1 MLLPARTRKSARRHG
16 ALALA
21 AGATALGLLLS
32 GCSGGGGTSG
42 GGTGGSGDST
52 LIAYTGQAGD
62 YQLNFNPFSPSQIA
76 GPGTIY
82 EPLFFLN
89 KAAADA
95 KPEPL
100 LGTEYTWNDAGTE
113 LSVTLR
119 DGVKWSDGE
128 AFTAKDVAFTFNLLK
143 KHPAL
148 NSLGFKGSVAA
159 TDDTHVKFTWDS
171 PAFVSGPDILT
182 QAVIVPEHL
191 WSKIDPEADVV
202 EKPVGTGAYQLAD
215 FKPQAFTLKANPS
228 YWGGE
233 PAVKNVRYIALSGN
247 TAGADAIASG
257 TIDWQ
262 TGPVPD
268 IQNVSKNFPNYEKQ
282 TVAQSQQVLATCSSA
297 ALGCKGPQTDPA
309 VRKALFHAIDR
320 TQLNKLAYE
329 DTAAP
334 ISPSFALTDTQAEWI
349 SPAVNPAEAPATADV
364 GAAQKTLESAGWT
377 KGADGIYAKDGQ
389 KLTLT
394 IEVVTGWTDY
404 ITAIQTIA
412 EQAKAAG
419 IDVQASQSSWNEWT
433 DKRTKG
439 NFQLAIDSL
448 WQGPASD
455 PYYVYNYFFSSANTA
470 PVGKSAGNN
479 YARYSN
485 PAVDAAIDAV
495 KNHGFDE
502 KETRQKQF
510 DIIQRAIVEDMP
522 YIPVLTGGTTS
533 IWNKA
538 KFTGWPTEDNMYA
551 FPAVWSRLDAAQIFK
566 TLEPANG

>member
-1 MLLPARTRKSARRHG
+1 MLLSPTKRGTKPRRPM
-16 ALALA
+16 LAVA
-21 AGATALGLLLS
+21 AGVAALGLLLS
-32 GCSGGGGTSG
+32 GCSGGGTSG
-42 GGTGGSGDST
+42 TDGST
-52 LIAYTGQAGD
+52 LVAYTGQAGD
-62 YQLNFNPFSPSQIA
+62 YQVNFNPFSPSQIA
-76 GPGTIY
+76 GPGSIY

-89 KAAADA
+89 KAAADSA
-95 KPEPL
+95 PEPL
-100 LGTEYTWNDAGTE
+100 LGTEFSWNDSGTE

-128 AFTAKDVAFTFNLLK
+128 AFTADDVAFTFNLLK

-148 NSLGFKGSVAA
+148 NSLGFKGTVTA
-159 TDDTHVKFTWDS
+159 TDPGHVKFVWDA

-191 WSKIDPEADVV
+191 WATIDPETDVI
-202 EKPVGTGAYQLAD
+202 EHPVGTGAYELGS
-215 FKPQAFTLKANPS
+215 FKPQAFTLTANPS

-233 PAVKNVRYIALSGN
+233 PAVKNIRFIALSGN

-282 TVAQSQQVLATCSSA
+282 TVAQSQQVLATCADA
-297 ALGCKGPQTDPA
+297 AQGCTGPQTDPA
-309 VRKALFHAIDR
+309 VRKALYLALDR

-334 ISPSFALTDTQAEWI
+334 ISPSFALLDTQAQWI
-349 SPAVNPAEAPATADV
+349 SPAVDPAEAPATANV
-364 GAAQKTLESAGWT
+364 KAAQETLEAAGWA
-377 KGADGIYAKDGQ
+377 KGTDGIYAKEGK

-404 ITAIQTIA
+404 ITAIQTIS

-419 IDVQASQSSWNEWT
+419 IDVQAAQSSWNEWT

-439 NFQLAIDSL
+439 KFELAIDSL

-455 PYYVYNYFFSSANTA
+455 PYYVYNYFFSSETTA
-470 PVGKSAGNN
+470 PVGETSSTN
-479 YARYSN
+479 YARYSS
-485 PAVDAAIDAV
+485 PVIDGALA
-495 KNHGFDE
+495 KLKTLNFDD
-502 KETRQKQF
+502 KAPRQEQF
-510 DIIQRAIVEDMP
+510 DVIQQKIVQDMP
-522 YIPVLTGGTTS
+522 YIPVVTGGTTS

-538 KFTGWPTEDNMYA
+538 KFTGWPTEANMYA
-551 FPAVWSRLDAAQIFK
+551 YPAVWSRLDAAQIFK
-566 TLEPANG
+566 TLKPVNG

>member
-1 MLLPARTRKSARRHG
+1 MLLPTRTRGARPRR
-16 ALALA
+16 AVLAVA

-32 GCSGGGGTSG
+32 GCAGGAGGNA
-42 GGTGGSGDST
+42 GDANQT
-52 LIAYTGQAGD
+52 LVAYTGQAGD
-62 YQLNFNPFSPSQIA
+62 YQVNFNPFSPSQIA
-76 GPGTIY
+76 GPGAIF
-82 EPLFFLN
+82 EPLFYLN
-89 KAAADA
+89 KAAAGA

-100 LGTEYTWNDAGTE
+100 LGTEYTWNEAGTE

-119 DGVKWSDGE
+119 EGVKWSDGE
-128 AFTAKDVAFTFNLLK
+128 DFTADDVAFTFNLLK

-148 NSLGFKGSVAA
+148 NSIGFTGSVTA
-159 TDDTHVKFTWDS
+159 TDATHVTFAWDA

-191 WSKIDPEADVV
+191 WSSMDPETDVV

-215 FKPQAFTLKANPS
+215 FKPQAFTLKANPT

-247 TAGADAIASG
+247 TAGADAIAAG

-268 IQNVSKNFPNYEKQ
+268 IQNVSKNFPNYEKL
-282 TVAQSQQVLATCSSA
+282 TVAQSQQVLASCA
-297 ALGCKGPQTDPA
+297 NIQLGCTGPQTDPA
-309 VRKALFHAIDR
+309 VRKALYLALDR

-334 ISPSFALTDTQAEWI
+334 ISPSFALADTQAEWI
-349 SPAVNPAEAPATADV
+349 SPSIKPVAAPAGPDV
-364 GAAQKTLESAGWT
+364 AGAQQTLEAAGWA
-377 KGADGIYAKDGQ
+377 KGADGFYAKDGK

-455 PYYVYNYFFSSANTA
+455 PYYVYNYFFSSATTK
-470 PVGKSAGNN
+470 PVGESAGNN

-485 PAVDAAIDAV
+485 PAVDAAV
-495 KNHGFDE
+495 ESLKNIGFED
-502 KETRQKQF
+502 KATRQEHF
-510 DIIQRAIVEDMP
+510 NVIQEALVEEMP

-533 IWNKA
+533 TWNKA
-538 KFTGWPTEDNMYA
+538 KFTGWPTEDNVYA

-566 TLEPANG
+566 TLKPANG

>member
-1 MLLPARTRKSARRHG
+1 MLLPTRPRRSVRRRG
-16 ALALA
+16 PLALA

-32 GCSGGGGTSG
+32 GCTAGGGRGAANSA
-42 GGTGGSGDST
+42 DST

-89 KAAADA
+89 KAAADS

-100 LGTEYTWNDAGTE
+100 LGTEYVWNAAGTE

-128 AFTAKDVAFTFNLLK
+128 AFTAGDVAFTFNLLK
-143 KHPAL
+143 EHPAL
-148 NSLGFKGSVAA
+148 NSLGFKGDVTA
-159 TDDTHVKFTWDS
+159 TDDTHVTFIWDA

-182 QAVIVPEHL
+182 QAVIVPEHI
-191 WSKIDPEADVV
+191 WSKIDPETDVV
-202 EKPVGTGAYQLAD
+202 EKPVGTGAYQLGD
-215 FKPQAFTLKANPS
+215 FKPQAFTLTANPS

-282 TVAQSQQVLATCSSA
+282 TVAQSQQVLASCSTA
-297 ALGCKGPQTDPA
+297 AMGCTGPQTDPA
-309 VRKALFHAIDR
+309 VRKALYHAIDR

-334 ISPSFALTDTQAEWI
+334 ISPSFALTDTQSEWI
-349 SPAVNPAEAPATADV
+349 SASIKPVEAPAAADPA
-364 GAAQKTLESAGWT
+364 AAQKTLEAAGWT
-377 KGADGIYAKDGQ
+377 KGADGIFAKDGK

-412 EQAKAAG
+412 EQAKASG

-470 PVGKSAGNN
+470 HVGESAGNN
-479 YARYSN
+479 TARYSN

-495 KNHGFDE
+495 KNTRFED

-510 DIIQRAIVEDMP
+510 DIIQGAIVEDMP

-538 KFTGWPTEDNMYA
+538 KFTGWPTEENMYA

-566 TLEPANG
+566 SLEPANG

>member
-1 MLLPARTRKSARRHG
+1 MFLPTRPRRSVRHRG

-21 AGATALGLLLS
+21 ASATALGLLLS
-32 GCSGGGGTSG
+32 GCTSGGGGNAA
-42 GGTGGSGDST
+42 TGDAT

-89 KAAADA
+89 KAAADS

-100 LGTEYTWNDAGTE
+100 LGTEYAWNEAGTE

-119 DGVKWSDGE
+119 DGVKWSDGQ
-128 AFTAKDVAFTFNLLK
+128 AFTAGDVAFTFNLLK
-143 KHPAL
+143 EHPAL
-148 NSLGFKGSVAA
+148 NSLGFKGTVTA
-159 TDDTHVKFTWDS
+159 TDDTHVTFTWDA

-191 WSKIDPEADVV
+191 WSKIDPETDVI
-202 EKPVGTGAYQLAD
+202 EKPVGTGAYQLGD
-215 FKPQAFTLKANPS
+215 FKPQAFTLTSNPS

-257 TIDWQ
+257 SIDWQ

-282 TVAQSQQVLATCSSA
+282 TVAQSQQVLASCSSA
-297 ALGCKGPQTDPA
+297 AMGCTGPQTDPA
-309 VRKALFHAIDR
+309 VRKALYHAIDR

-334 ISPSFALTDTQAEWI
+334 ISPSFALTDTQSEWI
-349 SPAVNPAEAPATADV
+349 SKSVKPVEAPATADPA
-364 GAAQKTLESAGWT
+364 AAQKTLEAAGWT
-377 KGADGIYAKDGQ
+377 KGADGIFAKDGK

-412 EQAKAAG
+412 EQAKASG

-470 PVGKSAGNN
+470 PVGESAGNN

-495 KNHGFDE
+495 KNTGFED
-502 KETRQKQF
+502 KEARQKQF
-510 DIIQRAIVEDMP
+510 DVIQGAIVEDMP

-538 KFTGWPTEDNMYA
+538 KFTGWPAEENMYA

-566 TLEPANG
+566 ALEPANG